1 MSDLKYRDK
10 ILTNYILK
18 RNWDVNDDLEFKLV
32 VECIKIQKNAVKK
45 YKGNPPKRSII
56 QKKFIVLDNNN
67 KNIGHIADILMKYPF
82 IYDYEW
88 FVEKNYSNMGRG
100 DIVLTNGKNEY
111 LIIEFKYI
119 DKSLIGRTQRVK
131 RTRKRKEVKEQALFY
146 KNSFKKLNPNAKC
159 IAIAY
164 TNEGIYL
171 V

>member
-1 MSDLKYRDK
+1 MSNLKYRDK

-18 RNWDVNDDLEFKLV
+18 RNWDIEDDLEFGLV
-32 VECIKIQKNAVKK
+32 VNAINIQKNAFKK
-45 YKGNPPKRSII
+45 YKGKPPQRTII
-56 QKKFIVLDNNN
+56 QKKYIVYDDDN
-67 KNIGHIADILMKYPF
+67 KIQGHIADILMKYPF
-82 IYDYEW
+82 VYDYEW

-100 DIVLTNGKNEY
+100 DIVLTDGKNNF

-131 RTRKRKEVKEQALFY
+131 RTRKRKEVKEQATFY
-146 KNSFKKLNPNAKC
+146 KNAFKKLNPGAKC
-159 IAIAY
+159 TAMAY